1 MDALKNRQK
10 LNDILES
17 LRQRGL
23 KPADIVELQS
33 VACYLPVREV
43 DNDHSSLEKE
53 MLKISERERQQ
64 VSHDLHDDLGQLLVG
79 IEALSTILE
88 QRLEQNAN
96 PEIKLS
102 REISNLIRNAI
113 SKTRSLA
120 KELCPVLDEGG
131 LVPALREYAAE
142 NEKLFGITCRLECDK
157 SIMIDDYNAATHIYH
172 IVHESVDNAI
182 RHGEASEVIIRLS
195 VDGEELTL
203 LICDN
208 GKGLPERL
216 EEKKGLG
223 INIME
228 YRAKKIG
235 AELTIFRNE
244 NNQSI
249 VQCVLKRSQCSYHY

>member
-1 MDALKNRQK
+1 MLVDALKNRQK

-17 LRQRGL
+17 LRRRGL

-33 VACYLPVREV
+33 VACYLPVRDDE
-43 DNDHSSLEKE
+43 NDYNNLEKK

-79 IEALSTILE
+79 IEALSTLLE
-88 QRLEQNAN
+88 QRLEQKAD

-102 REISNLIRNAI
+102 REISGLIRNAI

-131 LVPALREYAAE
+131 LVPSLREYAAE

-157 SIMIDDYNAATHIYH
+157 SIIIDDYNAATHIYH

-182 RHGEASEVIIRLS
+182 RHGKASEVLIRLY
-195 VDGEELTL
+195 VVGEKLHL

-208 GKGLPERL
+208 GQGLPNNMQD
-216 EEKKGLG
+216 KKGLG

-228 YRAKKIG
+228 YRAKKID
-235 AELTIFRNE
+235 AALNIYRNE
-244 NNQSI
+244 NEQTV
-249 VQCVLKRSQCSYHY
+249 VQCVLKQSRCH